1 MSVRDMDLLIRTE
14 LSDDRSVENGYRA
27 FLESLD
33 GALSSTV
40 QEMGAYEGTD
50 NLADAAVHFGLL
62 SYAAG
67 LVSRQYVAQLAPGRN
82 PPANRIKPRP
92 KKAAKSKKGAQ
103 GLMRD
108 YVILTDS
115 CCDLSAEMAAELGVE
130 VLPLSLQMGI
140 APTAT
145 IWMAGKSASMSST
158 SGSAPV
164 NWPPPPPST
173 WGNLRKRCGRS

>member
-67 LVSRQYVAQLAPGRN
+67 LVSRQYVAQLRARTE
-82 PPANRIKPRP
+82 PAGKPDKAEA
-92 KKAAKSKKGAQ
+92 KKASKS
-103 GLMRD
+103 
-108 YVILTDS
+108 
-115 CCDLSAEMAAELGVE
+115 
-130 VLPLSLQMGI
+130 
-140 APTAT
+140 
-145 IWMAGKSASMSST
+145 
-158 SGSAPV
+158 
-164 NWPPPPPST
+164 
-173 WGNLRKRCGRS
+173 RKERKD